1 MFRTSSWLLPA
12 FAFAIVVNAL
22 LLTGAAVL
30 SGEADSQTQDITAPM
45 AVNTLNFDQ
54 TPPPP
59 EEDAAE
65 PEAPKR
71 EEAKPDLGPDLF
83 QPDFA
88 PDFGGMGGAGDAI
101 AIDLTG
107 GANSAMKTDFVFE
120 SYELDQAPRAVVKM
134 PPVYPFRAR
143 SQGIEGVVQVKILV
157 KEDGTVGEVLIMDAR
172 PPDTFEDAVL
182 VAVPRWR
189 FEPGVIGGKK
199 VTSWV
204 ITALHFKLN

>member
-12 FAFAIVVNAL
+12 FAFAIVVNVL

-30 SGEADSQTQDITAPM
+30 SGEADSQEQDITAPM

-59 EEDAAE
+59 EEEAAE

>member
-1 MFRTSSWLLPA
+1 MALA
-12 FAFAIVVNAL
+12 FGIAVNVL

-30 SGEADSQTQDITAPM
+30 SGEADGQDQDITAPM
-45 AVNTLNFDQ
+45 AVNTLNFEQ
-54 TPPPP
+54 TPPPAD
-59 EEDAAE
+59 EEAEE

-107 GANSAMKTDFVFE
+107 GANSAMKGAFVFE

-134 PPVYPFRAR
+134 PPVYPFKAR
-143 SQGIEGVVQVKILV
+143 EQGIEGVVQVKILV
-157 KEDGTVGEVLIMDAR
+157 KEDGTVGEVLIVDAR
-172 PPDTFEDAVL
+172 PPDTFEESVL

-204 ITALHFKLN
+204 VTALHFKLN

>member
-1 MFRTSSWLLPA
+1 MALA
-12 FAFAIVVNAL
+12 FGIAVNVL

-30 SGEADSQTQDITAPM
+30 SGEADAQDQDITAPM
-45 AVNTLNFDQ
+45 RLDVLNFEQ
-54 TPPPP
+54 EAPPP
-59 EEDAAE
+59 EQEAAE

-88 PDFGGMGGAGDAI
+88 PDFGGMGGVGDAI

-107 GANSAMKTDFVFE
+107 GANTAMKSDFVFE

-134 PPVYPFRAR
+134 PPVYPFKAR
-143 SQGIEGVVQVKILV
+143 EQGIEGVVQVKILV
-157 KEDGTVGEVLIMDAR
+157 NEDGSVGEVLIMDAR
-172 PPDTFEDAVL
+172 PPGTFEEAVL
-182 VAVPRWR
+182 VSVPRWR
-189 FEPGVIGGKK
+189 FEPGVVGGKK

-204 ITALHFKLN
+204 VTALHFKLN